1 MSNKFFYLFK
11 KFFIFRFFIFLLTL
25 GSIAA
30 GILFI
35 VSFTVRMPVITSV
48 LPQVVESGSIIKI
61 EGKHFGNKFNSSWV
75 QIGDSIIQSENCDLW
90 TEDKI
95 EFKFPEY
102 QSAGLLY
109 VVVQNKKSNPSF
121 LAAASEI
128 PVIADRFILSEVPSI
143 NALSKDFAEVGSIIK
158 IIGENFGGSRGNS
171 QVMFIPNFTP
181 DMISKIE
188 KGEDVGASFCS
199 NSDFDFITWTNEEL
213 QIRVPDG
220 ADSGAIAVLTSKGL
234 SNAVPFRLKNRLGTK
249 TRANKKNLVVAAEVD
264 VSNIRAEEKNTLFL
278 KVPLPVETYSQRGI
292 EILSINPA
300 PFVKNYQGAS
310 IHQYE
315 NSGSSTRLHIRQEY
329 SVNSYEV
336 TTKINPVNVRVGQK
350 QNTALYN
357 AYAIA
362 TEFIPANNEVIQK
375 TAESIVQN
383 EKNPYNKVKRI
394 YNYLL
399 NNLDIIPSSPLNS
412 GSSLVNA
419 LTEKRADTYD
429 AAILFVSLVRACGI
443 PAQPVA
449 GIIVD
454 VSQTS
459 YSHWWAEFYLEGF
472 GWVPVD
478 VGMAKAIPF
487 DMGIPQKENWY
498 FGNIDAFRVAF
509 SYGKTLQTPM
519 ASNSKTAAKERS
531 YSFSSSMEEF
541 LGIVS
546 YNSVWKVPKVIAVY

>member
-1 MSNKFFYLFK
+1 M
-11 KFFIFRFFIFLLTL
+11 TL

-350 QNTALYN
+350 QNIALYN

-412 GSSLVNA
+412 GSSPVNA